1 MRYLLSLASFALI
14 ASTAASQSP
23 HQGQYSHEQNTYRT
37 GTPYQTVS
45 IGSVTSCAAL
55 CGQDQTCKAWSFQR
69 QTSIGPASCELKAN
83 IGRAEANPLMVSG
96 INPRIASE
104 GQASIQR
111 RIPSVDTLLGGP
123 TSRPVSAAPTG
134 TIQAPRAPF
143 TIIRNNTA
151 NSRPAAP
158 ARPPV
163 PIAPIAPIRQAPP
176 PPPIRQVAPP
186 PSVRPAPIAPVRP
199 AAPIRQVPP
208 PPQIRQI
215 APPPPPP
222 AVPAPIVS
230 RNPVAIAPPPSAA
243 SARQVITPAP
253 KPPRLDQLAPPS
265 STSSISILQA
275 GEFNAPTV
283 PAPARPQP
291 RINVPVTQG
300 NIPEGAILRDAPPP
314 QISFTPLASAPLS
327 PGQETLAR
335 GIQSAP
341 PTGTAGQAVQAP
353 APATTQELATFPRR
367 TPTATRPA
375 PKPINTAPAGS
386 VPPPL
391 VTPETPYNQLR
402 DNAFPAYSVNKSTA
416 LTPEELAIEQA
427 AEEAREKAKVI
438 ETLNLD
444 GTDLASDVGAP
455 VSQDRT
461 QRRRPT
467 DGGS

>member
-14 ASTAASQSP
+14 ASTAAAQSQS
-23 HQGQYSHEQNTYRT
+23 QGQYSHEQNTYRT

-69 QTSIGPASCELKAN
+69 RTALGPASCELKAN

-104 GQASIQR
+104 GQASVQR

-123 TSRPVSAAPTG
+123 TTRPVPTASTG
-134 TIQAPRAPF
+134 TIPAPRAPF

-151 NSRPAAP
+151 NSRPVAP
-158 ARPPV
+158 TRPPA
-163 PIAPIAPIRQAPP
+163 PIAPIAPIASDRQL
-176 PPPIRQVAPP
+176 
-186 PSVRPAPIAPVRP
+186 
-199 AAPIRQVPP
+199 PP
-208 PPQIRQI
+208 PPQIRQVV
-215 APPPPPP
+215 PPPPP
-222 AVPAPIVS
+222 AAPAPIVN
-230 RNPVAIAPPPSAA
+230 RAPVAIAPPPSAGA
-243 SARQVITPAP
+243 VRQAITPAP
-253 KPPRLDQLAPPS
+253 QPPRLEQLAPS
-265 STSSISILQA
+265 SSSNPISILQA
-275 GEFNAPTV
+275 GEFNTPTASTPP
-283 PAPARPQP
+283 PAQP

-314 QISFTPLASAPLS
+314 QISFTPLATAPLNQS
-327 PGQETLAR
+327 QETLANQ
-335 GIQSAP
+335 IQSAP
-341 PTGTAGQAVQAP
+341 PTGTAGQTVQAP
-353 APATTQELATFPRR
+353 APAITQELGTFPRR

-386 VPPPL
+386 IPPPP

-416 LTPEELAIEQA
+416 LTPEELAAEQA

-438 ETLNLD
+438 EKLD
-444 GTDLASDVGAP
+444 LEGNDLASDVGAP
-455 VSQDRT
+455 VSQGRT

-467 DGGS
+467 GGGS